1 MRCAKA
7 CSAPLNRTGRPSSS
21 MVPDP
26 GAWTPAMILARVDFP
41 APFSPTRPRTRPGAI
56 EKSTPR
62 SALTAAKLRVR
73 PLHRN
78 RTPLARNPREATA
91 RAGSATSFP
100 GNDDIRRPRA
110 GRPACAPP
118 PERRGGRRPH
128 LPVTCGSLANSAAF
142 ALVSSLVPRPMKS
155 LTSPPSSLVMTVF
168 MPS

>member
-1 MRCAKA
+1 
-7 CSAPLNRTGRPSSS
+7 

-78 RTPLARNPREATA
+78 KTPLALGSRKATA

-100 GNDDIRRPRA
+100 GSDDNHRPGA
-110 GRPACAPP
+110 GRPARAPP
-118 PERRGGRRPH
+118 PERHYGRRPH
-128 LPVTCGSLANSAAF
+128 LPVTCGSLAN
-142 ALVSSLVPRPMKS
+142 
-155 LTSPPSSLVMTVF
+155 
-168 MPS
+168 

>member
-1 MRCAKA
+1 
-7 CSAPLNRTGRPSSS
+7 
-21 MVPDP
+21 
-26 GAWTPAMILARVDFP
+26 MILARVDFP
-41 APFSPTRPRTRPGAI
+41 APFSPTRPRTRPDAI

-78 RTPLARNPREATA
+78 KTPLALGLREPAS
-91 RAGSATSFP
+91 RAGSATSYP
-100 GNDDIRRPRA
+100 GSEGIHRPGA

-118 PERRGGRRPH
+118 ERHDGRRPH

-142 ALVSSLVPRPMKS
+142 ALVSSLVPRPMNS